1 MLFRSVWDELH
12 NSVRFCSTVVSR
24 RMTFEHAYK
33 LASETLLAHLTFAE
47 NLCNSEHAAH
57 IWRIRFCDNKRFAT
71 IDDLNN
77 YCVHTSNVDAQDTSI
92 TVKLQ
97 KEAQKICEDISQG
110 YKITGLACPQ
120 LEMIP
125 YHVSGESPI
134 DWLILKYEPK

>member
-1 MLFRSVWDELH
+1 MQQLQTQSDLLEHLLQQANIFYTLVQHLVVKYKTHLQYNNFKSAPKVVWDELH

-77 YCVHTSNVDAQDTSI
+77 Y
-92 TVKLQ
+92 
-97 KEAQKICEDISQG
+97 
-110 YKITGLACPQ
+110 
-120 LEMIP
+120 
-125 YHVSGESPI
+125 
-134 DWLILKYEPK
+134 